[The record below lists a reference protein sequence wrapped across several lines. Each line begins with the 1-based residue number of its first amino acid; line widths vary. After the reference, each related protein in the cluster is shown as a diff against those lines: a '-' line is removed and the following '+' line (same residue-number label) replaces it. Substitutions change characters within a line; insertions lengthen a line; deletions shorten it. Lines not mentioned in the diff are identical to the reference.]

1 MTSQEHTILV
11 VDDEP
16 ANLRMFERLLRHR
29 YRVLCATSG
38 EKALGLLKRE
48 KVSVLISDHRM
59 PGMTGVELLRQSIAI
74 DANLVRMIVTGDTG
88 TDTFLSAI
96 KHGGAICVIRK
107 PWDPDELLKTIANA
121 IEKYELTRE
130 NKKAIADLQKT
141 IGMLNKPHK
150 PA

>member
-29 YRVLCATSG
+29 YRVVCATG
-38 EKALGLLKRE
+38 AEKALAILKSE

-59 PGMTGVELLRQSIAI
+59 PGMTGVELLRESIAI

>member
-1 MTSQEHTILV
+1 
-11 VDDEP
+11 
-16 ANLRMFERLLRHR
+16 
-29 YRVLCATSG
+29 
-38 EKALGLLKRE
+38 
-48 KVSVLISDHRM
+48 
-59 PGMTGVELLRQSIAI
+59 
-74 DANLVRMIVTGDTG
+74 MIVTGDTG